1 MVDNFSDRVL
11 LVASFS
17 ARFSEAFRNMSRR
30 NKEVISADTFSTV
43 RCCNYNSFG
52 NNRPAAE
59 NIAVSFS
66 ESQSS
71 LPRKVTSFCVSSSH
85 NSHLFLT
92 TCPSCSSEQMLRK
105 MPIDIQPAWFFF
117 FWSPAG
123 GIFHNSASH
132 LIPVNF
138 ATRIALLFFFALLH
152 SAELPAHFG
161 IGRVAPCPAW
171 SLVRTK
177 VKVAAV
183 IMVPDVRKIV
193 SLRILIVP
201 ILASSATDRR

>member
-1 MVDNFSDRVL
+1 
-11 LVASFS
+11 
-17 ARFSEAFRNMSRR
+17 
-30 NKEVISADTFSTV
+30 
-43 RCCNYNSFG
+43 
-52 NNRPAAE
+52 
-59 NIAVSFS
+59 
-66 ESQSS
+66 
-71 LPRKVTSFCVSSSH
+71 
-85 NSHLFLT
+85 
-92 TCPSCSSEQMLRK
+92 
-105 MPIDIQPAWFFF
+105 MPIDIQPAWFCL

-123 GIFHNSASH
+123 VIFNDSASH

-161 IGRVAPCPAW
+161 IGRVAPRPAW

-193 SLRILIVP
+193 SLRILNRNMRFRD
-201 ILASSATDRR
+201 ILIKSAILNILGYLKCHILKHLELIIILFGKFFYLFGIYA